1 MKIEYQ
7 VSKEKYLEMF
17 VNFIKRQLFIRTLII
32 LVLLLI
38 FNLIVYNGSLYQI
51 LNYVINAIILVFIF
65 YIRPLKIKKN
75 EFVIMIENDQSIS
88 ENITISIIN
97 QGILL
102 NTNSI
107 SKIWEFNSIKKI
119 AKSMENVVIT
129 FKSDELFIIPML
141 EDKLKFS
148 EFYKLLRTSYQLSR
162 KT

>member
-7 VSKEKYLEMF
+7 VSKEKYLEIFM
-17 VNFIKRQLFIRTLII
+17 NFIKRQLFIRTLII

-88 ENITISIIN
+88 EKHYN
-97 QGILL
+97 
-102 NTNSI
+102 
-107 SKIWEFNSIKKI
+107 
-119 AKSMENVVIT
+119 
-129 FKSDELFIIPML
+129 
-141 EDKLKFS
+141 
-148 EFYKLLRTSYQLSR
+148 
-162 KT
+162 